1 MIGERIRY
9 QEQQI
14 DDFDLRVSLT
24 KGKGTVDRCLLNA
37 GLNRVSLDGN
47 FLLPT
52 HSNAFIDEF
61 VAHIGIAAAMVEPAR
76 FLPILQSNS
85 LIVGSAQIEGG
96 NASGK
101 IHFFNAGLKLASI
114 EVPRVEATLCAVA
127 RLPLPKELWSGCAAV
142 LDAGV
147 SDKRIELADI
157 EKLGAVA
164 RLEGGK
170 SNADVELN
178 SGKSDAHLHAELPLP
193 IPGATVD
200 LKQVDARLR
209 FHFDSIADF
218 IRASPIR
225 GSLIG
230 DGEITVQKG
239 QPVGD
244 VQFNG
249 DNLRYGDFSLPRLAL
264 NANAA
269 DGSVK
274 IRELHAAIDD
284 SNYLDATGVLQLSQT
299 YPYEGTAAVHLID
312 LSKLES
318 LLVSLRQP
326 VGLRGT
332 FEMTAKA
339 NGDFRQSLPHA
350 EIQANGYDI
359 NYRGL
364 PLLNLNPKAKP
375 EQKKATIET
384 VHISFDPHNSL
395 DPRGA
400 LTLTAPVHYNASEQ
414 IQLDD
419 LRVFDSFLKSIGP
432 ESNLTGSLSA
442 RLSGNGEFKDNRI
455 TAAQLNLIGPQIK
468 TPALILQTTE
478 VIVSLQSHF

>member
-1 MIGERIRY
+1 M
-9 QEQQI
+9 
-14 DDFDLRVSLT
+14 
-24 KGKGTVDRCLLNA
+24 
-37 GLNRVSLDGN
+37 
-47 FLLPT
+47 
-52 HSNAFIDEF
+52 
-61 VAHIGIAAAMVEPAR
+61 
-76 FLPILQSNS
+76 
-85 LIVGSAQIEGG
+85 
-96 NASGK
+96 
-101 IHFFNAGLKLASI
+101 
-114 EVPRVEATLCAVA
+114 
-127 RLPLPKELWSGCAAV
+127 
-142 LDAGV
+142 
-147 SDKRIELADI
+147 
-157 EKLGAVA
+157 
-164 RLEGGK
+164 
-170 SNADVELN
+170 
-178 SGKSDAHLHAELPLP
+178 
-193 IPGATVD
+193 
-200 LKQVDARLR
+200 
-209 FHFDSIADF
+209 
-218 IRASPIR
+218 
-225 GSLIG
+225 
-230 DGEITVQKG
+230 
-239 QPVGD
+239 GD

-284 SNYLDATGVLQLSQT
+284 SNYLDATGELKLSET

-326 VGLRGT
+326 GGLRGT
-332 FEMTAKA
+332 LEMTAKA
-339 NGDFRQSLPHA
+339 NGDIRQSLPYA
-350 EIQANGYDI
+350 EIQANGYNI

-364 PLLNLNPKAKP
+364 PVQNLNLKAKT
-375 EQKKATIET
+375 EQEKATIET

-395 DPRGA
+395 DLSGA
-400 LTLTAPVHYNASEQ
+400 LNLSGPVHYDASGQ

>member
-1 MIGERIRY
+1 VAIFFCPHI
-9 QEQQI
+9 QA
-14 DDFDLRVSLT
+14 LLLTNSLLIS
-24 KGKGTVDRCLLNA
+24 V
-37 GLNRVSLDGN
+37 
-47 FLLPT
+47 F
-52 HSNAFIDEF
+52 
-61 VAHIGIAAAMVEPAR
+61 AAALLEPAR
-76 FLPILQSNS
+76 FVPNLQSNS
-85 LIVGSAQIEGG
+85 LIAGNANIESG
-96 NASGK
+96 NASAT
-101 IHFFNAGLKLASI
+101 IHLFNAGLKLASI
-114 EVPRVEATLCAVA
+114 QVPRVEATVCAVA
-127 RLPLPKELWSGCAAV
+127 QLPLPKDLWSGCAAV

-147 SDKRIELADI
+147 NDTKIELADI

-284 SNYLDATGVLQLSQT
+284 SNYLDATG
-299 YPYEGTAAVHLID
+299 E
-312 LSKLES
+312 
-318 LLVSLRQP
+318 
-326 VGLRGT
+326 
-332 FEMTAKA
+332 
-339 NGDFRQSLPHA
+339 N
-350 EIQANGYDI
+350 
-359 NYRGL
+359 
-364 PLLNLNPKAKP
+364 
-375 EQKKATIET
+375 
-384 VHISFDPHNSL
+384 
-395 DPRGA
+395 
-400 LTLTAPVHYNASEQ
+400 
-414 IQLDD
+414 
-419 LRVFDSFLKSIGP
+419 
-432 ESNLTGSLSA
+432 
-442 RLSGNGEFKDNRI
+442 
-455 TAAQLNLIGPQIK
+455 
-468 TPALILQTTE
+468 
-478 VIVSLQSHF
+478 